1 MHQPDPLEPRLT
13 PIPARTLFHKPLK
26 SVNRPA
32 TAPSSSELPDVVW
45 ALALAAERRDLN
57 AAGHG
62 HRLASLSVRL
72 GERLGLSP
80 AELKTL
86 RCAGYL
92 HDVGKVAIPD
102 AILLKSGPLT
112 DDEWNVMYTHTI
124 HGEDICR
131 PLGELES
138 VLPVIRHH
146 HEKWDGSGY
155 PDGLRGEE
163 IPLLARILQ
172 VADIY
177 DALTMPRTYKA
188 GISSAEAIAVL
199 REEAQRGWR
208 DPEIVEAFASLFPTW
223 TAPVGQTA

>member
-1 MHQPDPLEPRLT
+1 MRQREQLEGHLA
-13 PIPARTLFHKPLK
+13 PIPFVRPESKPLK
-26 SVNRPA
+26 PVGRTVTPLSFG
-32 TAPSSSELPDVVW
+32 EIPDAVF
-45 ALALAAERRDLN
+45 ALALAAERRDTT

-72 GERLGLSP
+72 GEKLGVSDT
-80 AELKTL
+80 ELKIL

-112 DDEWNVMYTHTI
+112 EDEWVVMYTHTI
-124 HGEDICR
+124 HGEEICR
-131 PLGELES
+131 PLGELEP

-177 DALTMPRTYKA
+177 DALTTPRSYKV
-188 GISSAEAIAVL
+188 GMSSAEAIAVL
-199 REEAQRGWR
+199 REEARRGWR
-208 DPEIVEAFASLFPTW
+208 DPVIVEAFAGLFPSW
-223 TAPVGQTA
+223 TTPLSQTA